1 MEEARDGIA
10 WIALYKDGRN
20 WNVSCFWPDISYDGS
35 LVFEPDDLEEF
46 KNILATDP
54 NAILVNGYYCN
65 LGPLD
70 DMTQDSLEAGLRW
83 QYEEHYNL
91 LSNTLISV

>member
-1 MEEARDGIA
+1 M
-10 WIALYKDGRN
+10 LYKEGRG
-20 WNVSCFWPDISYDGS
+20 WNASCFWPEIFDEGS
-35 LVFEPDDLEEF
+35 LVFESDDLEEL

-70 DMTQDSLEAGLRW
+70 DMTRDSLAAGFRW

-91 LSNTLISV
+91 LSNTMILV